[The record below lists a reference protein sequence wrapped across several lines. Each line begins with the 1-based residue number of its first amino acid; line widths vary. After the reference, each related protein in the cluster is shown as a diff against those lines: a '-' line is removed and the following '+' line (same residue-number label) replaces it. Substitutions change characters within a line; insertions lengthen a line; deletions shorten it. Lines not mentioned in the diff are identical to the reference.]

1 MVYRLLQIS
10 NKYEF
15 ILIVYDNA
23 TNTFIELSQLACCF
37 IVKPST
43 ELSVALLWFVLTYLI
58 IHLAELELW

>member
-1 MVYRLLQIS
+1 MVYRLLEIS

-43 ELSVALLWFVLTYLI
+43 ELSVALL
-58 IHLAELELW
+58 